1 MKKRILATLLC
12 AVMSLSLLAGCGGSS
27 SSADT
32 NGSSDGDSS
41 APTGETYTMK
51 MHLSIGETDP
61 VYKSAQFFA
70 DTVHEKSNGAI
81 TVELYPSSS
90 LGNTADCLEG
100 LSLGICNIVYESIGN
115 LASLTSLANIEA
127 APYLY
132 SGTDHWRAVW
142 EGEVGQGILQQMGDD
157 CGMVIM
163 GAGLQGIR
171 VMCSN
176 KRIETPADAA
186 GFKLRVPT
194 IPIYLDT
201 WTWLGATP
209 TPLGGSEVFTAIQ
222 QGTVNGAENGLTNI
236 ASLSWDECTK
246 YIIETKHVYNTD
258 SFIMD
263 KTYFEALPEEYQ
275 TIIRDAAVEAG
286 KRCTDL
292 VLEANESIRPEVEA
306 ADCEFIETDVT
317 LWQEALDG
325 FLEEKYPDLVSYA
338 DQIKAADPTYS
349 DSVVPYMTRG
359 LRQSCW
365 SPRPFNINKALEE
378 MNDQC

>member
-1 MKKRILATLLC
+1 MKRKISAALLFM
-12 AVMSLSLLAGCGGSS
+12 AMSISMLAGCDS
-27 SSADT
+27 SSAESS
-32 NGSSDGDSS
+32 GSKGNSS
-41 APTGETYTMK
+41 SESSGNAAGQTYTMK

-61 VYKSAQFFA
+61 VYKSAEVFA
-70 DTVHEKSNGAI
+70 KTLNEKSNGAI

-115 LASLTSLANIEA
+115 LASLSPLANIEA

-132 SGTDHWRAVW
+132 SGVDHWRTVW
-142 EGEVGQGILQQMGDD
+142 EGEVGQGILEQMGND

-176 KRIETPADAA
+176 KRIESPADVA

-201 WTWLGATP
+201 WEWLGATP

-236 ASLSWDECTK
+236 ASLSWDECCD
-246 YIIETKHVYNTD
+246 YIVETKHVYNTD

-263 KTYFEALPEEYQ
+263 KAYFESLPAEYQ
-275 TIIRDAAVEAG
+275 TIIQEASVEAG
-286 KRCTDL
+286 KYCTDL
-292 VLEANESIRPEVEA
+292 VLTANEEVRSEVEA
-306 ADCEFIETDVT
+306 AGCEFIETDVS
-317 LWQEALDG
+317 LWQDALDG
-325 FLEEKYPDLVSYA
+325 FLKAKYPDLVTYA
-338 DQIKAADPTYS
+338 DQIKAADPS
-349 DSVVPYMTRG
+349 
-359 LRQSCW
+359 
-365 SPRPFNINKALEE
+365 
-378 MNDQC
+378 

>member
-1 MKKRILATLLC
+1 MKKRILAVLLC
-12 AVMSLSLLAGCGGSS
+12 MAMSFALLAGCGGS
-27 SSADT
+27 
-32 NGSSDGDSS
+32 NGDSS
-41 APTGETYTMK
+41 ADGDSAEGQTYTMK

-61 VYKSAQFFA
+61 VYKSAEVFA
-70 DTVHEKSNGAI
+70 QTVNEKSGGAI

-115 LASLTSLANIEA
+115 LASLSSLSNIEA

-132 SGTDHWRAVW
+132 SGVDHWRAVW
-142 EGEVGQGILQQMGDD
+142 EGEIGQEIMAEMGEE

-176 KRIETPADAA
+176 KRIESPADAA

-201 WTWLGATP
+201 WEWLGATP

-236 ASLSWDECTK
+236 ASLSWDECCD
-246 YIIETKHVYNTD
+246 YIIETNHVYNTD

-263 KTYFEALPEEYQ
+263 KAYFESLPAEYQ
-275 TIIRDAAVEAG
+275 TIIEEAAVEAG
-286 KRCTDL
+286 KYCTDL
-292 VLEANESIRPEVEA
+292 VLEAPDEVREEVA
-306 ADCEFIETDVT
+306 AAGCEFIETDVAA
-317 LWQEALDG
+317 WQEALDG

-338 DQIKAADPTYS
+338 DAIKAADP
-349 DSVVPYMTRG
+349 
-359 LRQSCW
+359 
-365 SPRPFNINKALEE
+365 A
-378 MNDQC
+378 

>member
-1 MKKRILATLLC
+1 MKKRILATFLC

-32 NGSSDGDSS
+32 NDSSDGDSS

-100 LSLGICNIVYESIGN
+100 LSLGICNIVFDALGN
-115 LASLTSLANIEA
+115 LASLSNLANIEG
-127 APYLY
+127 APYMY
-132 SGTDHWRAVW
+132 SSVDHWKAVW
-142 EGEVGQGILQQMGDD
+142 EGDLGKEILDKVGEECNMEVL
-157 CGMVIM
+157 

-171 VMCSN
+171 QMCSN
-176 KRIETPADAA
+176 KLIKTPADAV
-186 GFKLRVPT
+186 GFKLRTPT

-201 WTWLGATP
+201 WSWLGAAP

-222 QGTVNGAENGLTNI
+222 QGTVNGAENALPTI

-246 YIIETKHVYNTD
+246 YIIETNHVYNID
-258 SFIMD
+258 SYVMD
-263 KTYFEALPEEYQ
+263 KNYFESLPEEYQ
-275 TIIRDAAVEAG
+275 TIIRDAADEAG
-286 KRCTDL
+286 KYCTEL
-292 VLEANESIRPEVEA
+292 VLEATESVRPEIEA
-306 ADCEFIETDVT
+306 VGCEFIETDVT

-338 DQIKAADPTYS
+338 DQIKAADPT
-349 DSVVPYMTRG
+349 
-359 LRQSCW
+359 
-365 SPRPFNINKALEE
+365 
-378 MNDQC
+378 

>member
-1 MKKRILATLLC
+1 MKAKILAILLC
-12 AVMSLSLLAGCGGSS
+12 AAMSIALLTGCGDSS
-27 SSADT
+27 SSES
-32 NGSSDGDSS
+32 GSGGSG
-41 APTGETYTMK
+41 AAEKPTYTMK

-61 VYKSAQFFA
+61 VYKSAEVFA
-70 DTVHEKSNGAI
+70 QTVSEKTDGAI

-115 LASLTSLANIEA
+115 LASLSPLANIEA
-127 APYLY
+127 APYMY
-132 SGTDHWRAVW
+132 SGIDHWRAVW
-142 EGEVGQGILQQMGDD
+142 EGEVGQDILTQIGED

-176 KRIETPADAA
+176 KYIESPADVA

-222 QGTVNGAENGLTNI
+222 QGTVNGAENGLANI
-236 ASLSWDECTK
+236 ASLSWDECSS
-246 YIIETKHVYNTD
+246 YIIETNHVYNTD
-258 SFIMD
+258 SFVMD
-263 KTYFEALPEEYQ
+263 KAYFESLPEEYQ
-275 TIIRDAAVEAG
+275 TIIKEAAVEAG
-286 KRCTDL
+286 KYCTDL
-292 VLEANESIRPEVEA
+292 VLQVTEEVRAEVEA
-306 ADCEFIETDVT
+306 ANTEFIDTDVS

-325 FLEEKYPDLVSYA
+325 FLEEKYPDLAPYA
-338 DQIKAADPTYS
+338 DAIRAADPS
-349 DSVVPYMTRG
+349 
-359 LRQSCW
+359 
-365 SPRPFNINKALEE
+365 
-378 MNDQC
+378 

>member
-1 MKKRILATLLC
+1 MNKEELIEKAYDVRKNVLRMGHVDKRGFI
-12 AVMSLSLLAGCGGSS
+12 
-27 SSADT
+27 
-32 NGSSDGDSS
+32 
-41 APTGETYTMK
+41 
-51 MHLSIGETDP
+51 
-61 VYKSAQFFA
+61 AQ
-70 DTVHEKSNGAI
+70 
-81 TVELYPSSS
+81 S
-90 LGNTADCLEG
+90 LGAADFLTVLYFHAMKYHADDPKWEG
-100 LSLGICNIVYESIGN
+100 RDRFLLSAGHNAIAVYAAMAEAGFFPKDWLDTYGLDNSRLPMSCMPAYESIGN

-171 VMCSN
+171 MMCSN
-176 KRIETPADAA
+176 KRIETPADVA

-246 YIIETKHVYNTD
+246 YIVETKHVYNTD

-338 DQIKAADPTYS
+338 DQIKAADPT
-349 DSVVPYMTRG
+349 
-359 LRQSCW
+359 
-365 SPRPFNINKALEE
+365 
-378 MNDQC
+378 

>member
-1 MKKRILATLLC
+1 MKKRILATLLS
-12 AVMSLSLLAGCGGSS
+12 AALGLSVLSGCGSSTDTSSNAESS
-27 SSADT
+27 STTA
-32 NGSSDGDSS
+32 SDS
-41 APTGETYTMK
+41 GEKAAASGESYTMK

-61 VYKSAQFFA
+61 VYKAAQHFA
-70 DTVHEKSNGAI
+70 ETVNEKTDGAI

-100 LSLGICNIVYESIGN
+100 LSLGICNIVFESIGN
-115 LASLTSLANIEA
+115 LASLTPLANIEA

-132 SGTDHWRAVW
+132 SSTDHWRAVW
-142 EGEVGQGILQQMGDD
+142 EGEVGQNILNQMGED

-263 KTYFEALPEEYQ
+263 KGYFESLPEEYQ
-275 TIIRDAAVEAG
+275 TIIRDAADEAG
-286 KRCTDL
+286 KYCTDL

-306 ADCEFIETDVT
+306 AGCEFVETDVT

-325 FLEEKYPDLVSYA
+325 FLDEKYPDLVPYA
-338 DQIKAADPTYS
+338 DQIKAANP
-349 DSVVPYMTRG
+349 
-359 LRQSCW
+359 
-365 SPRPFNINKALEE
+365 A
-378 MNDQC
+378 

>member
-1 MKKRILATLLC
+1 MKKRILAVLLC
-12 AVMSLSLLAGCGGSS
+12 MAMSFALLAGCGGS
-27 SSADT
+27 
-32 NGSSDGDSS
+32 NGDSS
-41 APTGETYTMK
+41 ADGDSAEGQTYTMK

-61 VYKSAQFFA
+61 VYKSAEVFA
-70 DTVHEKSNGAI
+70 QTVNEKSGGAI

-115 LASLTSLANIEA
+115 LASLSSLSNIEA
-127 APYLY
+127 ALY
-132 SGTDHWRAVW
+132 SGVDHWRAVW
-142 EGEVGQGILQQMGDD
+142 EGEIGQEIMAEMGEE

-176 KRIETPADAA
+176 KRIESPADAA

-201 WTWLGATP
+201 WEWLGATP

-222 QGTVNGAENGLTNI
+222 QSTVNGAENGLTNI
-236 ASLSWDECTK
+236 ASLSWDECCD
-246 YIIETKHVYNTD
+246 YIIETNHVYNTD

-263 KTYFEALPEEYQ
+263 KAYFESLPAEYQ
-275 TIIRDAAVEAG
+275 TIIEEAAVEAG
-286 KRCTDL
+286 KYCTDL
-292 VLEANESIRPEVEA
+292 VLEATDEVREEVEA
-306 ADCEFIETDVT
+306 AGCEFIETDVT
-317 LWQEALDG
+317 AWQEALDG

-338 DQIKAADPTYS
+338 DAIKAADP
-349 DSVVPYMTRG
+349 
-359 LRQSCW
+359 
-365 SPRPFNINKALEE
+365 A
-378 MNDQC
+378 

>member
-115 LASLTSLANIEA
+115 LASLTSLASIEA

-338 DQIKAADPTYS
+338 DQIKAADPT
-349 DSVVPYMTRG
+349 
-359 LRQSCW
+359 
-365 SPRPFNINKALEE
+365 
-378 MNDQC
+378 